1 MVITLGISIKFKNF
15 VALTN
20 SIRIV
25 FFFPIIIKFKTQIKK
40 KKLKFKTTHLN
51 SIKKPSKLHINH
63 YN

>member
-25 FFFPIIIKFKTQIKK
+25 FFFPIIIKFKNQKK
-40 KKLKFKTTHLN
+40 NLIQNNPFEFN
-51 SIKKPSKLHINH
+51 
-63 YN
+63 

>member
-25 FFFPIIIKFKTQIKK
+25 FFFPIIIKFKTQKK
-40 KKLKFKTTHLN
+40 N
-51 SIKKPSKLHINH
+51 
-63 YN
+63 